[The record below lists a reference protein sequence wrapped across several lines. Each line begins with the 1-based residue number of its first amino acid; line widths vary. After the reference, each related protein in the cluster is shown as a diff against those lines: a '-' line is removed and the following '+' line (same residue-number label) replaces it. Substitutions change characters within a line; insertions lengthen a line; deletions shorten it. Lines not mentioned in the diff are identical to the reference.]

1 MQVILEGSLRHFP
14 AGELLAFLCGRGGS
28 GTVDVEAA
36 GKKTRIFF
44 RDGKIVWAEGNQTQ
58 GNVED
63 IVIDAMSWDTG
74 KFMVLDS
81 VRIPEGVTPVAID
94 VQQLQDEAKR
104 RRESYGPD
112 DILRVVDDPAVQQQV
127 SLSAGEFK
135 VLFKI
140 GSGRAFGEL
149 QNEIAAEELI
159 PVLQKLRKVG
169 LITVSPGSAPV
180 KKVVDGDATVARPPK
195 PQKEARN
202 TLVGS
207 LTPDMN
213 PDQSYPLLEPEYT
226 IGRAPENAIAIADG
240 SVSSKHARI
249 VRGESGF
256 VLEDLQSRNG
266 TFVNGE
272 KVTEPRALADGDIL
286 RLGKVLLTFN
296 VASENTP
303 SPTTQPEVRLL

>member
-1 MQVILEGSLRHFP
+1 
-14 AGELLAFLCGRGGS
+14 
-28 GTVDVEAA
+28 
-36 GKKTRIFF
+36 
-44 RDGKIVWAEGNQTQ
+44 VWAEGNQPQ
-58 GNVED
+58 AGVED
-63 IVIDAMSWDTG
+63 IVIDTMSWGTG

-81 VRIPEGVTPVAID
+81 VQIPESVTPVAID
-94 VQQLQDEAKR
+94 IQQLQQEARR
-104 RRESYGPD
+104 RRESYKPD
-112 DILRVVDDPAVQQQV
+112 DILRVVDDPAVQQHV

-140 GSGRAFGEL
+140 GSGRAVADL
-149 QNEIAAEELI
+149 QKEIAAEELI

-169 LITVSPGSAPV
+169 LITVSPSTAPV
-180 KKVVDGDATVARPPK
+180 QKVDDDATVAQPGKRER
-195 PQKEARN
+195 EARN

-226 IGRAPENAIAIADG
+226 IGRAPENAITIPDG

-272 KVTEPRALADGDIL
+272 KVTDPRALSDGDIL

-296 VASENTP
+296 VASENTA